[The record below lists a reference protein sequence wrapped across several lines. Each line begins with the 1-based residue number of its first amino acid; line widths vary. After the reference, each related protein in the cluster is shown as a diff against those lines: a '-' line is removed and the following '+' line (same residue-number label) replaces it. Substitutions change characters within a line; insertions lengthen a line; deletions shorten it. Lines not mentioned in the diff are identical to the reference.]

1 MSKKLQKLINIWGIK
16 INLFSLDEFVDSVEM
31 RIKNNEIPI
40 HITGVNPETVVHAS
54 KDEFMRK
61 AILNSDFV
69 NIDNAFIVMTLRVL
83 GYRVPERVATPDLFE
98 KLLVLATK
106 NHYNVFILGAR
117 ENILNR
123 AIENIK
129 NDYPSISIK
138 GHHGYYPRDKEQN
151 IINEIEGF
159 KTDMLFIAFPS
170 PEKESFILKYK
181 SIINTKLM
189 LGVGGAID
197 CRGELIKRAPA
208 ILRNNGFEGIH
219 RSLQNPLYYGKRYFT
234 FYPKFLKIVFR
245 QKNVENE

>member
-1 MSKKLQKLINIWGIK
+1 MSKKTQKSINIWGIK
-16 INLFSLDEFVDSVEM
+16 INLFSLDEFVNNVEV

-69 NIDNAFIVMTLRVL
+69 NIDNAFIVLTLRTL
-83 GYRVPERVATPDLFE
+83 GFRVPERVATPDLFE

-117 ENILNR
+117 ENILDR
-123 AIENIK
+123 AIENIRK
-129 NDYPSISIK
+129 DYPTISIK
-138 GHHGYYPRDKEQN
+138 GHHGYYSRDNEQE
-151 IINEIEGF
+151 IINEIKKF

-181 SIINTKLM
+181 NSIDAKLL

-234 FYPKFLKIVFR
+234 FYPKFLKIVFKQR
-245 QKNVENE
+245 YIKND